1 MLAVKCYDVKICS
14 REIPMYNM
22 SGRTNNTTISFKC
35 PDNNSRNI
43 TVNVTVTVVDI
54 KGQRSTSTVAKNIT
68 GMHICKI

>member
-1 MLAVKCYDVKICS
+1 MLAVKCYEVKICF
-14 REIPMYNM
+14 REILIYNM
-22 SGRTNNTTISFKC
+22 SGRTNSRTISFKC

-54 KGQRSTSTVAKNIT
+54 KGQRSNSTVAKNIT